1 MKVELRQ
8 IKYFVEVA
16 KREHVTEAANALHVA
31 QSAVSRQI
39 FKLEDELGVDLFIR
53 EGRNV
58 KLTAVGK
65 VFLEHMEQAIHVID
79 DAKQVVK
86 EYTDPE
92 RGTIH
97 IGFPSSLANYIVPRA
112 ISAFQKKYPKVKF
125 ELMQGSYHD
134 LKEAVIKGKVNIAL
148 LSPLPTERNK
158 LKSTILFTDK
168 IVSLLPIRHHLASE
182 PNIKLN
188 ELRNESFVLYP
199 EGSILRDII
208 DKRFQQLEFK
218 PKVALEGANIESI
231 KGLVAAGLGV
241 SLIQEIDRKSVV

>member
-1 MKVELRQ
+1 MNRGDEHMELRQ

-53 EGRNV
+53 EGRNI

-65 VFLEHMEQAIHVID
+65 VFLEHMEQVIHVID

-97 IGFPSSLANYIVPRA
+97 VGFPSSLANYILPTA
-112 ISAFQKKYPKVKF
+112 ISAFHKRYPNVKF
-125 ELMQGSYHD
+125 ELRQDDYND
-134 LKEAVIKGKVNIAL
+134 LMEAVIRGEVNIAL
-148 LSPLPTERNK
+148 LAPLPTEQSN

-168 IVSLLPIRHHLASE
+168 IVSLLPVSHH
-182 PNIKLN
+182 
-188 ELRNESFVLYP
+188 
-199 EGSILRDII
+199 
-208 DKRFQQLEFK
+208 
-218 PKVALEGANIESI
+218 
-231 KGLVAAGLGV
+231 
-241 SLIQEIDRKSVV
+241 